1 MSRYRSYGK
10 LDDQFVTEGDT
21 FFTRM
26 NARLRPTQLQPGEV
40 ALSQNGRM
48 SEDGTWQPRKG
59 LKTLSGAITIN
70 DEAIRLP
77 YPIAGAQRTNGVVTL
92 TLQDTPSVAF
102 ELGDNITV
110 VGLTPTNFPS
120 ESANGTFIISEVFY
134 ANKQIQYLQ
143 SSFNDDSFS
152 TTAESLAVPETVIP
166 TQLDFTLLQGE
177 ANEVFGAC
185 VYSDPESSFTD
196 DYIFT
201 ATNNI
206 VQILRMR
213 DGVEYKVSYPT
224 GETVFQRCYLT
235 QAYNKVYIFRGID
248 TTLEC
253 TPTLT
258 TLTIASAERSNNT
271 ITVTTAGNH
280 NLVQDQYVT
289 LVGLGN
295 YSAGGNPNTFFKV
308 LANNL
313 TATSFEVTFDT
324 TDTGTETYTASGGR
338 VEHFNDFTLVAN
350 GQYTLPDHI
359 DDGNV
364 ICGKFKADGTTP
376 NHVDDNT
383 ASPQGNDGQI
393 TIKEIGHGLEVSQ
406 NLTIVTATSPLDLYI
421 GKEVKVSQVID
432 ADHFTI
438 PLAVGT
444 IESADL
450 VYLELA
456 LKAPVSH
463 LRHMPAA
470 PFAIQSQ
477 RRLWMPYFYEEDYD
491 VTPFRWQSRAGK
503 DEIIASDILD
513 PDTYDVIGGQFKITG
528 GSNDFVVGLKA
539 FTEDR
544 ILVLCRRSISQL
556 SGASG
561 SLEDVRIDN
570 VTNDLGC
577 AARDTI
583 VQVGNQIL
591 FLSDKGVYSLQ
602 FIDEYNLRGKEI
614 PLSEP
619 IQPFI
624 DRINNRF
631 INRAVAV
638 YFDNRY
644 WLAVPLDSSAE
655 NNHIL
660 VYNFLNQGWESID
673 SVDSLQFN
681 VRDMLIGRE
690 GEENRLYIT
699 TSEGGVHKV
708 DELDQGDQVS
718 VVAGVNQPST
728 LDIQSKLITR
738 EYDCDTFD
746 RKVFSRSEIHLKSQ
760 PNSTSDAEIVYQ
772 TTDPDRSQSAQS
784 ASSLLG
790 SVLAQGEDASI
801 RSRVRL
807 RGYGCSVNI
816 TPTQGRPYVRGVKVE
831 GRITDRSTTSTQ

>member
-1 MSRYRSYGK
+1 MSRYRSYGQ

-102 ELGDNITV
+102 EPGDNITV

-177 ANEVFGAC
+177 ANEVFGSC

-295 YSAGGNPNTFFKV
+295 YSVGGNPNTFFKV

-324 TDTGTETYTASGGR
+324 TDTGTEIYTASGAR

-359 DDGNV
+359 IDLAVISGTGNFV
-364 ICGKFKADGTTP
+364 GG
-376 NHVDDNT
+376 VNT
-383 ASPQGNDGQI
+383 NPEGQDGQI
-393 TIKEIGHGLEVSQ
+393 TINEPNHGLEVSQ
-406 NLTIVTATSPLDLYI
+406 SLTIVDAGSPIDLYI

-438 PLAVGT
+438 PLAVGAIPFSPGVT
-444 IESADL
+444 L
-450 VYLELA
+450 KLA
-456 LKAPVSH
+456 KKNPISF

-718 VVAGVNQPST
+718 VVAGVNQSST

-760 PNSTSDAEIVYQ
+760 PNSTSDADIVYE
-772 TTDPDRSQSAQS
+772 TTDPDRTQSAQS

-816 TPTQGRPYVRGVKVE
+816 TPTQGRPYVRGVKIE

>member
-1 MSRYRSYGK
+1 MSRYRSYGQ

-102 ELGDNITV
+102 EPGDNITV

-177 ANEVFGAC
+177 ANEVFGSC

-213 DGVEYKVSYPT
+213 DGVEYKVNYPT

-295 YSAGGNPNTFFKV
+295 YSVGGNPNTFFKV

-338 VEHFNDFTLVAN
+338 VEHFNDFSLVAN

-359 DDGNV
+359 IDLAVISGTGNFV
-364 ICGKFKADGTTP
+364 GG
-376 NHVDDNT
+376 VNT
-383 ASPQGNDGQI
+383 NPEGQDGQI
-393 TIKEIGHGLEVSQ
+393 TINEANHGLEVSQ
-406 NLTIVTATSPLDLYI
+406 SLTIVDAGSPIDLYI
-421 GKEVKVSQVID
+421 GKDSQVID
-432 ADHFTI
+432 ANHFTI
-438 PLAVGT
+438 PLSVGA
-444 IESADL
+444 IAFSDNVIL
-450 VYLELA
+450 KLA
-456 LKAPVSH
+456 KKNPISF

-477 RRLWMPYFYEEDYD
+477 RRLWMPYFFEEDYD

-591 FLSDKGVYSLQ
+591 FLSDKGVYGLQ

-760 PNSTSDAEIVYQ
+760 LNSTSNADIVYQ